1 MYLYV
6 QFEQQQQHAKNRKRR
21 RKKSDVVKTKDH
33 GCVFVANYRSSI
45 ISTTTIVWAM
55 LLF

>member
-45 ISTTTIVWAM
+45 ISTTTIV
-55 LLF
+55 